1 MIIGGVIVGGLLVA
15 LLATAP
21 WRTESVPADSPGTSA
36 PERREP
42 VAEAPK
48 PDEPAPTT
56 PSAAAAAPPVIT
68 PAPAVPPPTP
78 KAQPARTAPSKPP
91 EVAAAQLCEK
101 LSTSGGWQ
109 CVAPTLPV
117 NPGPVYFYSRVKSTT
132 DTTVQHRWYRGDRLR
147 QEVSLRI
154 SANPSAGYRTYSR
167 QTVDSEGSADWRVE
181 LRTSDGVLLHEERFV
196 VR

>member
-1 MIIGGVIVGGLLVA
+1 
-15 LLATAP
+15 
-21 WRTESVPADSPGTSA
+21 
-36 PERREP
+36 
-42 VAEAPK
+42 
-48 PDEPAPTT
+48 
-56 PSAAAAAPPVIT
+56 
-68 PAPAVPPPTP
+68 
-78 KAQPARTAPSKPP
+78 
-91 EVAAAQLCEK
+91 VAAAQLCET

-167 QTVDSEGSADWRVE
+167 QTVDSEGSSDWRVE
-181 LRTSDGVLLHEERFV
+181 LRTSDGILLHEERFV